1 MLKQSSY
8 AAMAAFAI
16 LAGVTSQAAAFS
28 GYLPNVV
35 LAATSAEQKDPLF
48 QKEPKPS
55 FERPP
60 LVVRIGN
67 RAHLF
72 DGYFYCEMPRNPLSS
87 MIQAKPR
94 YRPQAV
100 LTSFSQN

>member
-16 LAGVTSQAAAFS
+16 LAGASSQAAAFS

-35 LAATSAEQKDPLF
+35 LAAASAEQKAPVF
-48 QKEPKPS
+48 QTTPQPS
-55 FERPP
+55 FERAP

-72 DGYFYCEMPRNPLSS
+72 DGYFYCEKQRSPLTS
-87 MIQAKPR
+87 MAQTKR
-94 YRPQAV
+94 QFRPQAI